1 MTNCFS
7 SFFISFKGNNC
18 RKPDNPEPTAWLDI
32 PQRKQNMNLEQL
44 TPGDLVYAACHI
56 YNDGSIPGITEV
68 ALLAAPGTPT

>member
-1 MTNCFS
+1 
-7 SFFISFKGNNC
+7 
-18 RKPDNPEPTAWLDI
+18 
-32 PQRKQNMNLEQL
+32 MNLEQL